1 MNKITSSKLDA
12 QKLAR
17 LIEGSTAKNAGKQ
30 QANIDAKAT
39 INALLNDSTKI
50 VSPSYTVE
58 IKGVKDYLAT
68 HAAKIN
74 Y

>member
-17 LIEGSTAKNAGKQ
+17 LIEGTTTKCASKQ
-30 QANIDAKAT
+30 KAHSEVVSSIT
-39 INALLNDSTKI
+39 SLVNDPAKI
-50 VSPSYTVE
+50 VSPNYTAE
-58 IKGVKDYLAT
+58 VKSVKEYLANQ
-68 HAAKIN
+68 AAKIN

>member
-39 INALLNDSTKI
+39 INALVNDPAKI
-50 VSPSYTVE
+50 VSPSYNAD
-58 IKGVKDYLAT
+58 IKGVKDYLAAQ
-68 HAAKIN
+68 AAKIN